1 MSRWK
6 FVLSLLLVV
15 IVVAAFAGAA
25 AACPMCRDSLA
36 TAKNDLQQ
44 TGSASVAGAFNASI
58 YTLILGFFGSLSLVG
73 VHLVRGIRG
82 K

>member
-6 FVLSLLLVV
+6 FAWSLLLVV

-25 AACPMCRDSLA
+25 WACPMCKDSIA
-36 TAKNDLQQ
+36 TAKNDLTQ
-44 TGSASVAGAFNASI
+44 TGGGSVAGAFNTSI
-58 YTLILGFFGSLSLVG
+58 YTLILGFFASLGLVSF
-73 VHLVRGIRG
+73 HLVRGIRG